1 MKDYYQ
7 VLGVNRSASD
17 EEIKQAYRRLARKYH
32 PDVNRGDPQ
41 AEVRFKEI
49 NEAYQVLS
57 DKEQRAK
64 YDRFGSDFRRYEQA
78 GYSGFDYGNATD
90 VADLFETL
98 FGSRRSP
105 GGGFNVRLDGQ
116 DVEQNVELTLEEAYH
131 GTQRSL
137 QFSNPNGTP
146 RTITVK
152 IPPGIDTG
160 KRVRVPGE
168 GAPGLNGGRRG
179 DLYLVVTVKPH
190 PRFERKGND
199 LYTTAPVSM
208 YTLLLGG
215 QIQIPLLSGKTLKL
229 AIPPQTQNGRV
240 FRIAEQGMPLMGS
253 PRYGDLYVTVS
264 AVLPTNLSPQARQL
278 IEELQRL
285 TGNPADQK

>member
-7 VLGVNRSASD
+7 VLGVSRNASD

-32 PDVNRGDPQ
+32 PDVNPGDPK
-41 AEVRFKEI
+41 AEARFKEI

-64 YDRFGSDFRRYEQA
+64 YDRFGSDFRRYEQT
-78 GYSGFDYGNATD
+78 GFGGFNYESQDF
-90 VADLFETL
+90 ADLFETL
-98 FGSRRSP
+98 FGQRRTS
-105 GGGFNVRLDGQ
+105 GSGFSVKLDGQ
-116 DVEQNVELTLEEAYH
+116 DVEQPVELTLEEAYN
-131 GTQRSL
+131 GTQRTL

-152 IPPGIDTG
+152 IPAGIDTG

-190 PRFERKGND
+190 DRFERKGND
-199 LYTTAPVSM
+199 LYTTVPVSM

-215 QIQIPLLSGKTLKL
+215 QTTIALLSGKTLTL
-229 AIPPQTQNGRV
+229 TIPPQTQNGRV
-240 FRIAEQGMPLMGS
+240 FRISGQGMPLMHS
-253 PRYGDLYVTVS
+253 SHFGDLYVTVS
-264 AVLPTNLSPQARQL
+264 AILPTNLSPQARKL
-278 IEELQRL
+278 VEELQRL
-285 TGNPADQK
+285 TGM

>member
-7 VLGVNRSASD
+7 VLGVSRNASD

-32 PDVNRGDPQ
+32 PDVNPGDPK
-41 AEVRFKEI
+41 AEARFKEI

-64 YDRFGSDFRRYEQA
+64 YDRFGSDFRRYEQT
-78 GYSGFDYGNATD
+78 GFGGFNYESQDF
-90 VADLFETL
+90 ADLFETL
-98 FGSRRSP
+98 FGQRRTTSS
-105 GGGFNVRLDGQ
+105 GFSVKLDGQ
-116 DVEQNVELTLEEAYH
+116 DVEQPVELTLEEAYN
-131 GTQRSL
+131 GTQRTL

-152 IPPGIDTG
+152 IPAGIDTG

-190 PRFERKGND
+190 DRFERKGND
-199 LYTTAPVSM
+199 LYTTVPVSM

-215 QIQIPLLSGKTLKL
+215 QTTIALLSGKTLTL
-229 AIPPQTQNGRV
+229 TIPPQTQNGRV
-240 FRIAEQGMPLMGS
+240 FRISGQGMPLMHS
-253 PRYGDLYVTVS
+253 SHFGDLYVTVS
-264 AVLPTNLSPQARQL
+264 AVLPTNLSPQARKL
-278 IEELQRL
+278 VEELQRL
-285 TGNPADQK
+285 TGM

>member
-7 VLGVNRSASD
+7 VLGVSRNASD

-32 PDVNRGDPQ
+32 PDVNPGDPK
-41 AEVRFKEI
+41 AEARFKEI

-64 YDRFGSDFRRYEQA
+64 YDRFGSDFRRYEQT
-78 GYSGFDYGNATD
+78 GFGGFNYESQDF
-90 VADLFETL
+90 ADLFETL
-98 FGSRRSP
+98 FGQRRTTGS
-105 GGGFNVRLDGQ
+105 GFSVKLDGQ
-116 DVEQNVELTLEEAYH
+116 DVEQPVELTLEEAYN
-131 GTQRSL
+131 GTQRTL

-152 IPPGIDTG
+152 IPAGIDTG

-190 PRFERKGND
+190 DRFERKGND
-199 LYTTAPVSM
+199 LYTTVPVSM

-215 QIQIPLLSGKTLKL
+215 QTTIALLSGKTLTL
-229 AIPPQTQNGRV
+229 TIPPQTQNGRV
-240 FRIAEQGMPLMGS
+240 FRISGQGMPLMHS
-253 PRYGDLYVTVS
+253 SHFGDLYVTVS
-264 AVLPTNLSPQARQL
+264 AVLPTNLSPQARKL
-278 IEELQRL
+278 VEELQRL
-285 TGNPADQK
+285 TGM

>member
-7 VLGVNRSASD
+7 VLGVSRTASD
-17 EEIKQAYRRLARKYH
+17 DEIKQAYRRLARKYH

-41 AEVRFKEI
+41 AEARFKEI

-78 GYSGFDYGNATD
+78 GFGGFDYSNQTD
-90 VADLFETL
+90 FADLFETL
-98 FGSRRSP
+98 FGTRRATGS
-105 GGGFNVRLDGQ
+105 GFNVRLDGQ
-116 DVEQNVELTLEEAYH
+116 DVEQAVELTLEEAYS
-131 GTQRSL
+131 GTQRTL
-137 QFSNPNGTP
+137 QFSNPNGSP

-152 IPPGIDTG
+152 IPAGIDTG
-160 KRVRVPGE
+160 KRVRIPGE

-190 PRFERKGND
+190 AQFERKGND
-199 LYTTAPVSM
+199 LYTTVPVSM

-215 QIQIPLLSGKTLKL
+215 QTQVRLLSGKTLTL
-229 AIPPQTQNGRV
+229 NIPPQTQNGRV
-240 FRIAEQGMPLMGS
+240 FRISGQGMPLMHS
-253 PRYGDLYVTVS
+253 HHHGDLYVTVS

-278 IEELQRL
+278 VEELRRL
-285 TGNPADQK
+285 TDNP

>member
-7 VLGVNRSASD
+7 VLGVSRNASD

-32 PDVNRGDPQ
+32 PDVNPGDPK
-41 AEVRFKEI
+41 AEARFKEI

-64 YDRFGSDFRRYEQA
+64 YDRFGSDFRRYEQT
-78 GYSGFDYGNATD
+78 GFGGFNYESEDF
-90 VADLFETL
+90 ADLFETL
-98 FGSRRSP
+98 FGQRRTTGS
-105 GGGFNVRLDGQ
+105 GFSVKLDGQ
-116 DVEQNVELTLEEAYH
+116 DVEQPVELTLEEAYN
-131 GTQRSL
+131 GTQRTL

-152 IPPGIDTG
+152 IPAGIDTG

-190 PRFERKGND
+190 DRFERKGND
-199 LYTTAPVSM
+199 LYTTVPVSM

-215 QIQIPLLSGKTLKL
+215 QTTIALLSGKTLTL
-229 AIPPQTQNGRV
+229 TIPPQTQNGRV
-240 FRIAEQGMPLMGS
+240 FRISGQGMPLMHS
-253 PRYGDLYVTVS
+253 SHFGDLYVTVS
-264 AVLPTNLSPQARQL
+264 AILPTNLSPQARKL
-278 IEELQRL
+278 VEELQRL
-285 TGNPADQK
+285 TGM

>member
-7 VLGVNRSASD
+7 VLGVSRTASD

-32 PDVNRGDPQ
+32 PDVNPGDPK
-41 AEVRFKEI
+41 AEARFKEI

-64 YDRFGSDFRRYEQA
+64 YDRFGSDFRRYEQT
-78 GYSGFDYGNATD
+78 GFGGFDYGSQD
-90 VADLFETL
+90 FADLFETL
-98 FGSRRSP
+98 FGQRRTTGS
-105 GGGFNVRLDGQ
+105 GFNVRLDGQ
-116 DVEQNVELTLEEAYH
+116 DVEQPVELTLEEAYN
-131 GTQRSL
+131 GTQRTV

-152 IPPGIDTG
+152 IPAGIDTG

-179 DLYLVVTVKPH
+179 DLYLVVNVKPH
-190 PRFERKGND
+190 ERFERKGND
-199 LYTTAPVSM
+199 LHTTIPVSM

-215 QIQIPLLSGKTLKL
+215 QTQIPLLSGKTLTL
-229 AIPPQTQNGRV
+229 NIPSQTQNGRV
-240 FRIAEQGMPLMGS
+240 FRIAGQGMPLMHS
-253 PRYGDLYVTVS
+253 HRYGDLFVTVS
-264 AVLPTNLSPQARQL
+264 AVLPTNLSPQARRL
-278 IEELQRL
+278 VEELQQL
-285 TGNPADQK
+285 TEGERK

>member
-7 VLGVNRSASD
+7 VLGVSRNASD

-32 PDVNRGDPQ
+32 PDVNPGDPK
-41 AEVRFKEI
+41 AEARFKEI

-64 YDRFGSDFRRYEQA
+64 YDRFGSDFRRYEQT
-78 GYSGFDYGNATD
+78 GFGGFNYESEDF
-90 VADLFETL
+90 ADLFETL
-98 FGSRRSP
+98 FGQRRTTGS
-105 GGGFNVRLDGQ
+105 GFSVKLDGQ
-116 DVEQNVELTLEEAYH
+116 DVEQPVELTLEEAYN
-131 GTQRSL
+131 GTQRTL

-152 IPPGIDTG
+152 IPAGIDTG

-190 PRFERKGND
+190 DRFERKGND
-199 LYTTAPVSM
+199 LYTTVPVSM

-215 QIQIPLLSGKTLKL
+215 QTTIALLSGKTLTL
-229 AIPPQTQNGRV
+229 TIPPQTQNGRV
-240 FRIAEQGMPLMGS
+240 FRISGQGMPLMHS
-253 PRYGDLYVTVS
+253 SHFGDLYVTVS
-264 AVLPTNLSPQARQL
+264 AVLPTNLSPQARKL
-278 IEELQRL
+278 VEELQRL
-285 TGNPADQK
+285 TGM

>member
-7 VLGVNRSASD
+7 VLGVNRNASD

-32 PDVNRGDPQ
+32 PDVNPGDPK
-41 AEVRFKEI
+41 AEARFKEI

-64 YDRFGSDFRRYEQA
+64 YDRFGSDFRRYEQT
-78 GYSGFDYGNATD
+78 GFGGFNYGSQD
-90 VADLFETL
+90 FADLFETL
-98 FGSRRSP
+98 FGQRRTAGS
-105 GGGFNVRLDGQ
+105 GFSVKLDGQ
-116 DVEQNVELTLEEAYH
+116 DVEQSVELTLEEAYT
-131 GTQRSL
+131 GTQRTL

-152 IPPGIDTG
+152 IPAGIDTG

-190 PRFERKGND
+190 DRFERKGND
-199 LYTTAPVSM
+199 LYTTC
-208 YTLLLGG
+208 
-215 QIQIPLLSGKTLKL
+215 
-229 AIPPQTQNGRV
+229 R
-240 FRIAEQGMPLMGS
+240 
-253 PRYGDLYVTVS
+253 
-264 AVLPTNLSPQARQL
+264 
-278 IEELQRL
+278 
-285 TGNPADQK
+285 

>member
-7 VLGVNRSASD
+7 VLGVNRNASD

-32 PDVNRGDPQ
+32 PDVNPGDPK
-41 AEVRFKEI
+41 AEARFKEI

-64 YDRFGSDFRRYEQA
+64 YDRFGSDFRRYEQT
-78 GYSGFDYGNATD
+78 GFGGFNYESEDF
-90 VADLFETL
+90 ADLFETL
-98 FGSRRSP
+98 FGQRRTTGS
-105 GGGFNVRLDGQ
+105 GFSVKLDGQ
-116 DVEQNVELTLEEAYH
+116 DVEQPVELTLEEAYN
-131 GTQRSL
+131 GTQRTL

-152 IPPGIDTG
+152 IPAGIDTG

-190 PRFERKGND
+190 DRFERKGND
-199 LYTTAPVSM
+199 LYTTVPVSM

-215 QIQIPLLSGKTLKL
+215 QTTIALLSGKTLTL
-229 AIPPQTQNGRV
+229 TIPPQTQNGRV
-240 FRIAEQGMPLMGS
+240 FRISGQGMPLMHS
-253 PRYGDLYVTVS
+253 SHFGDLYVTVS
-264 AVLPTNLSPQARQL
+264 AILPTNLSPQARKL
-278 IEELQRL
+278 VEELQRL
-285 TGNPADQK
+285 TGM

>member
-7 VLGVNRSASD
+7 VLGVSRNASD

-32 PDVNRGDPQ
+32 PDVNPGDPK
-41 AEVRFKEI
+41 AEARFKEI

-64 YDRFGSDFRRYEQA
+64 YDRFGSDFRRYEQT
-78 GYSGFDYGNATD
+78 GFGGFNYESEDF
-90 VADLFETL
+90 ADLFETL
-98 FGSRRSP
+98 FGQRRTTGS
-105 GGGFNVRLDGQ
+105 GFSVKLDGQ
-116 DVEQNVELTLEEAYH
+116 DVEQPVELTLEEAYN
-131 GTQRSL
+131 GTQRTL

-152 IPPGIDTG
+152 IPAGIDTG

-190 PRFERKGND
+190 DRFERKGND
-199 LYTTAPVSM
+199 LYTTVPVSM

-215 QIQIPLLSGKTLKL
+215 RTTIALLSGKTLTL
-229 AIPPQTQNGRV
+229 TIPPQTQNGRV
-240 FRIAEQGMPLMGS
+240 FRISGQGMPLMHS
-253 PRYGDLYVTVS
+253 SHFGDLYVTVS
-264 AVLPTNLSPQARQL
+264 AILPTNLSPQARKL
-278 IEELQRL
+278 VEELQRL
-285 TGNPADQK
+285 TGM

>member
-7 VLGVNRSASD
+7 VLGVSRSASD

-41 AEVRFKEI
+41 AEARFKEI

-78 GYSGFDYGNATD
+78 GYGGFDYGNATD

-105 GGGFNVRLDGQ
+105 GSGFNVSLDGQ

-152 IPPGIDTG
+152 IPPALIPANGCAFPA
-160 KRVRVPGE
+160 K
-168 GAPGLNGGRRG
+168 APRPERRS
-179 DLYLVVTVKPH
+179 
-190 PRFERKGND
+190 PRR
-199 LYTTAPVSM
+199 PVSC
-208 YTLLLGG
+208 GNG
-215 QIQIPLLSGKTLKL
+215 QAASPLR
-229 AIPPQTQNGRV
+229 AQ
-240 FRIAEQGMPLMGS
+240 
-253 PRYGDLYVTVS
+253 
-264 AVLPTNLSPQARQL
+264 RQ
-278 IEELQRL
+278 
-285 TGNPADQK
+285 

>member
-7 VLGVNRSASD
+7 VLGVSRSASAD
-17 EEIKQAYRRLARKYH
+17 EIKQAYRRLARKYH
-32 PDVNRGDPQ
+32 PDINRGDPQ
-41 AEVRFKEI
+41 AEARFKEI

-57 DKEQRAK
+57 DQEQRAK

-78 GYSGFDYGNATD
+78 GFGGFDYGSQVD
-90 VADLFETL
+90 FADLFETL
-98 FGSRRSP
+98 FGTRHAT
-105 GGGFNVRLDGQ
+105 GGGFNVSLDGQ
-116 DVEQNVELTLEEAYH
+116 DVEQAVELTLEEAYN
-131 GTQRSL
+131 GTQRTL

-146 RTITVK
+146 RVITVK
-152 IPPGIDTG
+152 IPAGIDTG

-190 PRFERKGND
+190 AQFERKGND
-199 LYTTAPVSM
+199 LYVTVPVSM

-215 QIQIPLLSGKTLKL
+215 QTQIRLLSGKTLNL
-229 AIPPQTQNGRV
+229 NIPPQTQNGRV
-240 FRIAEQGMPLMGS
+240 FRISGHGMPLMHS
-253 PRYGDLYVTVS
+253 NHYGDLYVTVS

-278 IEELQRL
+278 IEELRRL
-285 TGNPADQK
+285 TETPG

>member
-7 VLGVNRSASD
+7 VLGVSRNASD

-32 PDVNRGDPQ
+32 PDVNPGDPK
-41 AEVRFKEI
+41 AEARFKEI

-64 YDRFGSDFRRYEQA
+64 YDRFGSDFRRYEQT
-78 GYSGFDYGNATD
+78 GFGGFNYESEDF
-90 VADLFETL
+90 ADLFETL
-98 FGSRRSP
+98 FGQRRTTGS
-105 GGGFNVRLDGQ
+105 GFSVKLDGQ
-116 DVEQNVELTLEEAYH
+116 DVEQPVELTLEEAYN
-131 GTQRSL
+131 GTQRTL

-152 IPPGIDTG
+152 IPAGIDTG

-190 PRFERKGND
+190 DRFERKGND
-199 LYTTAPVSM
+199 LYTTVPVSM

-215 QIQIPLLSGKTLKL
+215 QTTIALLSGKTLTL
-229 AIPPQTQNGRV
+229 TIPPQTQNGRV
-240 FRIAEQGMPLMGS
+240 FRISGQGMPLMYS
-253 PRYGDLYVTVS
+253 SHFGDLYVTVS
-264 AVLPTNLSPQARQL
+264 AILPTNLSPQARKL
-278 IEELQRL
+278 VEELQRL
-285 TGNPADQK
+285 TGM

>member
-7 VLGVNRSASD
+7 VLGVSRNASD

-32 PDVNRGDPQ
+32 PDVNPGDPK
-41 AEVRFKEI
+41 AEARFKEI

-64 YDRFGSDFRRYEQA
+64 YDRFGSDFRRYEQT
-78 GYSGFDYGNATD
+78 GFGGFNYESQDF
-90 VADLFETL
+90 ADLFETL
-98 FGSRRSP
+98 FGQRRTTGS
-105 GGGFNVRLDGQ
+105 GFSVKLDGQ
-116 DVEQNVELTLEEAYH
+116 DVEQPVELTLEEAYN
-131 GTQRSL
+131 GTQRTL

-152 IPPGIDTG
+152 IPAGIDTG

-190 PRFERKGND
+190 DRFERKGND
-199 LYTTAPVSM
+199 LYTTVPVSM

-215 QIQIPLLSGKTLKL
+215 QTTIALLSGKTLTL
-229 AIPPQTQNGRV
+229 TIPPQTQNGRV
-240 FRIAEQGMPLMGS
+240 FRISGQGMPLMHS
-253 PRYGDLYVTVS
+253 SHFGDLYVTVS
-264 AVLPTNLSPQARQL
+264 AILPTNLSPQARKL
-278 IEELQRL
+278 VEELQRL
-285 TGNPADQK
+285 TGM